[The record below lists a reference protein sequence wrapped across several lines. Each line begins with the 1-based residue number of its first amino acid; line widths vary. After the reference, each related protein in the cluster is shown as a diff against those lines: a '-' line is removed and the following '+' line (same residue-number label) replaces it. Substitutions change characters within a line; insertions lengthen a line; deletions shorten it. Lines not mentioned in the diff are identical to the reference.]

1 MICQYCKEDIQ
12 EGAIKC
18 KHCGSALL
26 PSAAIHATNSDKSKL
41 TAGLLALFLGGLG
54 IHKFYLGAWGWGIV
68 YIVLVMT
75 WIPAILALIEAIRY
89 FTLPDEEFKQK
100 AAALNGPFAFLW

>member
-1 MICQYCKEDIQ
+1 MQCPYCKEDIQ

-18 KHCGSALL
+18 KHCGSSLL
-26 PSAAIHATNSDKSKL
+26 SPDVTHSPVGSKSKV

-54 IHKFYLGAWGWGIV
+54 IHKFYLGAWGWGII
-68 YIVLVMT
+68 YIVCVLT
-75 WIPAILALIEAIRY
+75 YIPAIMALIEGIRY
-89 FTLPDEEFKQK
+89 LTLSEEEFKQK